1 MSRFFMVHYVLIK
14 CYKHSQKQL
23 KRHLVNDNSKCNVF
37 YDRRRTDYSHNFS
50 PVLGV

>member
-1 MSRFFMVHYVLIK
+1 MVHYVLIK